1 MLLSTDS
8 DEDCTHTCIHNHA
21 QKYYETNWA
30 FDVSRFKNG
39 QNTRKHHL
47 FNSFPKEN
55 IIVTVANHPESG
67 VSTRTSVIP
76 RSECPHTT
84 VSRDSDAR
92 SLSSSAG
99 DRLTDLLCLAPP
111 PPPPRDILISPRTLH
126 WIWLI
131 NCLLLPEIALAHLNK
146 VFLTAWNKHLHCT
159 VS

>member
-8 DEDCTHTCIHNHA
+8 LEDCTHTCIHNHA
-21 QKYYETNWA
+21 QKYYATNWA

-47 FNSFPKEN
+47 FGRFPKEN

-67 VSTRTSVIP
+67 VSTRTWVIP
-76 RSECPHTT
+76 RTRLLAG
-84 VSRDSDAR
+84 RDSDVR

-99 DRLTDLLCLAPP
+99 DRLSAEPRASSPHPTL
-111 PPPPRDILISPRTLH
+111 PPRDILISPRTLH

-131 NCLLLPEIALAHLNK
+131 NCLLLPEITLADLNK
-146 VFLTAWNKHLHCT
+146 VFLTAWNKHLQCT
-159 VS
+159 AS